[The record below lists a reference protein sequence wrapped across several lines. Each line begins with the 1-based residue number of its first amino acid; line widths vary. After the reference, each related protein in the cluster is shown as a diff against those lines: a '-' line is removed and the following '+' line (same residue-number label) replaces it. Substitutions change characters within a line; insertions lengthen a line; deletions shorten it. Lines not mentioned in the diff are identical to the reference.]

1 MKAKLQVKNVLDMVP
16 ALPLSC
22 VFSQMGGI
30 IGAAVDATWRIQDAS
45 GNIADTAARVVV
57 IDGYFTIEALSGMPI
72 FINGASAPIT
82 AARPVIL
89 ADKDF
94 LKIGDLECLISV
106 GTETMS
112 QTEVKSM
119 SAFAMAAND
128 TEDALLIDGEFSE
141 ASSEA
146 SIASPHVSDIDPL
159 EMLDRG
165 ADRHKGIDPLAALD
179 DSKIRLDSDEETLLK
194 DDVANEM
201 RDKYVNTIPDHSNSA
216 TASHLQRQVQ
226 RDRYGFEEEA
236 SNNAWESDMVGRAE
250 IDLDHPVDHVALLPL
265 TRALGLPLGNM
276 SAADANRTLAEIGG
290 ALRAAVGGINKIYA
304 SRKGGNERFPLA
316 TMHLHAVEDNPLRF
330 AKQTDE
336 ALHALFAKRGAVHM
350 SAPSAMAEVVDHLD
364 THQSA
369 SEQAID
375 KALDSVLASLLPQAL
390 EKRFRSYAPDEKP
403 AEGVERDAWCWGMY
417 KAYFSELKSQRQQGL
432 QMLFW
437 EVFQHEYQG
446 IMRAHDLDAGAEGI
460 NE

>member
-30 IGAAVDATWRIQDAS
+30 IGAAEDATWRIQDAS
-45 GNIADTAARVVV
+45 GNIADTAARVMV

-106 GTETMS
+106 GAETMS

-141 ASSEA
+141 ASEA
-146 SIASPHVSDIDPL
+146 TAGSPHVSDIDPL

-165 ADRHKGIDPLAALD
+165 ANRHKGIDPLAALD
-179 DSKIRLDSDEETLLK
+179 DSKTRLDSAEESLLK
-194 DDVANEM
+194 DDVADTL
-201 RDKYVNTIPDHSNSA
+201 RDEYVNTIPDHSNSA
-216 TASHLQRQVQ
+216 HASHLQRQVQ

-236 SNNAWESDMVGRAE
+236 NENSWESNQVGRAE

-265 TRALGLPLGNM
+265 TRALGLPLGDM
-276 SAADANRTLAEIGG
+276 SAVDANRTLAEIGG
-290 ALRAAVGGINKIYA
+290 ALRAAVGGLNKIYA
-304 SRKGGNERFPLA
+304 SRKSGNERFPLA

-330 AKQTDE
+330 AKKTDE

-364 THQSA
+364 AHQSA
-369 SEQAID
+369 SEEAID
-375 KALDSVLASLLPQAL
+375 KALDSVLASLQPQAL
-390 EKRFRSYAPDEKP
+390 ERRFRSYAPDEKP
-403 AEGVERDAWCWGMY
+403 ADGMERDAWCWGMY

-437 EVFQHEYQG
+437 EIFQHEYQG
-446 IMRAHDLDAGAEGI
+446 IMRAHDLHISPNGDAE
-460 NE
+460 